1 MPRKQRIEYPG
12 AIYHVISRGNDRKE
26 LFLRQNTGEAFER
39 CLFETVDRDYL
50 STDTASTQEQTGK
63 SPAFR

>member
-39 CLFETVDRDYL
+39 CLFKRWIAAAGSCTRM
-50 STDTASTQEQTGK
+50 
-63 SPAFR
+63 